1 MNSSHGFS
9 AATGTEPTVAS
20 AAAIAIGPAWRY
32 RITVDFPLLTLA
44 SSHRRHP
51 PVGGGCAELSQVRG
65 ILTAEP
71 S

>member
-1 MNSSHGFS
+1 MSNHGFS
-9 AATGTEPTVAS
+9 AATGSAPTVAN

-32 RITVDFPLLTLA
+32 RITVDFPLLTPA

-51 PVGGGCAELSQVRG
+51 AVDGGCAELSQVPG
-65 ILTAEP
+65 ILTAER